1 MELKQIYDISGL
13 KLKFGSKKALEINTL
28 KFHNGLIYGV
38 CGNFGSGKSSLMKVL
53 SGLQKESKGDV
64 LYQGSP
70 FKTSFFGNIK
80 KHKEIQYIHVDMFN
94 DFSSYLKR
102 NSTVEQFLKGMFS
115 AKINQIRT
123 RHFKHFS
130 LEHLWKTPI
139 NKLSDGEKHWLK
151 IVVGVEKDPRV
162 LIVDDYGLHLDPKNE
177 MILRKKIMKMNNILG
192 TTIILSSTSDYFVK
206 QFANVVI
213 YLDNGHVSKVRK
225 GYKRN
230 SFNKHKS
237 KK

>member
-38 CGNFGSGKSSLMKVL
+38 CGNFGSGKSSLLKIL
-53 SGLQKESKGDV
+53 SGIQKESNGDV
-64 LYQGSP
+64 LYQGSK
-70 FKTSFFGNIK
+70 FKTGFFGGIK
-80 KHKEIQYIHVDMFN
+80 KHKEIQYIHADMFKE
-94 DFSSYLKR
+94 S
-102 NSTVEQFLKGMFS
+102 STVEQFLKSMFS
-115 AKINQIRT
+115 SKIKQIQT

-139 NKLSDGEKHWLK
+139 GKLSDGEKHWLK

-177 MILRKKIMKMNNILG
+177 MILRKKLMKMNNILG
-192 TTIILSSTSDYFVK
+192 TTIILSSTNDYFVK

-230 SFNKHKS
+230 SFNKGKHKN

>member
-38 CGNFGSGKSSLMKVL
+38 CGNFGSGKSSLLKVL
-53 SGLQKESKGDV
+53 SGLQKESNGDV
-64 LYQGSP
+64 LYQGAK
-70 FKTSFFGNIK
+70 FKSGFFGGIK
-80 KHKEIQYIHVDMFN
+80 KHKEIQYIHVDM
-94 DFSSYLKR
+94 LKES
-102 NSTVEQFLKGMFS
+102 STVEQFLKSMFS
-115 AKINQIRT
+115 SKIKQIQT

-139 NKLSDGEKHWLK
+139 GKLSDGEKHWLK

-162 LIVDDYGLHLDPKNE
+162 LIIDDYALYLDPKNE
-177 MILRKKIMKMNNILG
+177 MILRKKLMKMNNILG
-192 TTIILSSTSDYFVK
+192 TTIILSSTNDYFVK

-230 SFNKHKS
+230 SFSKHKS

>member
-1 MELKQIYDISGL
+1 MELKQIYDITGL

-38 CGNFGSGKSSLMKVL
+38 CGNFGSGKSSLLKVL
-53 SGLQKESKGDV
+53 SGLQKESNGDV
-64 LYQGSP
+64 LYQGAK
-70 FKTSFFGNIK
+70 FKTGFFGGIK
-80 KHKEIQYIHVDMFN
+80 KHKEIQYIHVDM
-94 DFSSYLKR
+94 LKES
-102 NSTVEQFLKGMFS
+102 STVEQFLKSMFS
-115 AKINQIRT
+115 SKIKQIQT

-139 NKLSDGEKHWLK
+139 GKLSDGEKHWLK

-162 LIVDDYGLHLDPKNE
+162 LIIDDYALHLDPKNE

-192 TTIILSSTSDYFVK
+192 TTIILSSTNDYFVK

>member
-64 LYQGSP
+64 LYQGNP
-70 FKTSFFGNIK
+70 FKTNFIGNIK

-94 DFSSYLKR
+94 DFSQYLKSHR
-102 NSTVEQFLKGMFS
+102 TVEQFLKGMFS
-115 AKINQIRT
+115 AKINQIRI

-130 LEHLWKTPI
+130 LEHLWKMPI

-162 LIVDDYGLHLDPKNE
+162 LIVDDYGLYLDPKNE

>member
-38 CGNFGSGKSSLMKVL
+38 CGNFGSGKSSLLKIL
-53 SGLQKESKGDV
+53 SGIQKESNGDV
-64 LYQGSP
+64 LYQGSK
-70 FKTSFFGNIK
+70 FKTGFFGGIK
-80 KHKEIQYIHVDMFN
+80 KHKEIQYIHADMFKE
-94 DFSSYLKR
+94 S
-102 NSTVEQFLKGMFS
+102 STVEQFLKSMFS
-115 AKINQIRT
+115 SKIKQIQT

-139 NKLSDGEKHWLK
+139 GKLSDGEKHWLK

-177 MILRKKIMKMNNILG
+177 MILRKKLMKM
-192 TTIILSSTSDYFVK
+192 T
-206 QFANVVI
+206 
-213 YLDNGHVSKVRK
+213 VR
-225 GYKRN
+225 
-230 SFNKHKS
+230 S
-237 KK
+237 

>member
-1 MELKQIYDISGL
+1 
-13 KLKFGSKKALEINTL
+13 
-28 KFHNGLIYGV
+28 
-38 CGNFGSGKSSLMKVL
+38 MKVL

-64 LYQGSP
+64 LYQGNP
-70 FKTSFFGNIK
+70 FKTNFFGSIK

-115 AKINQIRT
+115 AKINQIRA

-230 SFNKHKS
+230 SFSKHKS

>member
-38 CGNFGSGKSSLMKVL
+38 CGNFGSGKSSLLKIL
-53 SGLQKESKGDV
+53 AGIQKESNGDV
-64 LYQGSP
+64 LYQGSK
-70 FKTSFFGNIK
+70 FKTGFFGSIK
-80 KHKEIQYIHVDMFN
+80 KHKEIQYIHTDMF
-94 DFSSYLKR
+94 KE

-115 AKINQIRT
+115 SKIKQIQT

-139 NKLSDGEKHWLK
+139 GKLSDGEKHWLK

-162 LIVDDYGLHLDPKNE
+162 LIIDDYGLHLDPKNE
-177 MILRKKIMKMNNILG
+177 MILRKKLMKMNNILG
-192 TTIILSSTSDYFVK
+192 TTIILSSTNDYFVK

-225 GYKRN
+225 GYKRTLI
-230 SFNKHKS
+230 SFS
-237 KK
+237 DF

>member
-1 MELKQIYDISGL
+1 LDR
-13 KLKFGSKKALEINTL
+13 KKALEINTL

-38 CGNFGSGKSSLMKVL
+38 CGNFGSGKSSLLKVL
-53 SGLQKESKGDV
+53 SGIQKESKGDV
-64 LYQGSP
+64 LYQGAK
-70 FKTSFFGNIK
+70 FKTGFFGGIK
-80 KHKEIQYIHVDMFN
+80 KHKEIQYIHVDM
-94 DFSSYLKR
+94 LKES
-102 NSTVEQFLKGMFS
+102 STVEQFLKSMFS
-115 AKINQIRT
+115 SKIKQIQS

-139 NKLSDGEKHWLK
+139 GKLSDGEKHWLK

-162 LIVDDYGLHLDPKNE
+162 LIIDDYALHLDPKNE
-177 MILRKKIMKMNNILG
+177 MILRKKLMKMNNILG
-192 TTIILSSTSDYFVK
+192 TTIILSSTNDYFVK

-230 SFNKHKS
+230 IFNKSKFKNKKS
-237 KK
+237 

>member
-1 MELKQIYDISGL
+1 MKFLGQISKSISSITARTYCAKYMYANTYIHIDIEIYIKKSSKIKQI
-13 KLKFGSKKALEINTL
+13 
-28 KFHNGLIYGV
+28 
-38 CGNFGSGKSSLMKVL
+38 
-53 SGLQKESKGDV
+53 Q
-64 LYQGSP
+64 
-70 FKTSFFGNIK
+70 
-80 KHKEIQYIHVDMFN
+80 
-94 DFSSYLKR
+94 
-102 NSTVEQFLKGMFS
+102 
-115 AKINQIRT
+115 T

-139 NKLSDGEKHWLK
+139 GKLSDGEKHWLK

-162 LIVDDYGLHLDPKNE
+162 LIIDDYGLHLDPKNE
-177 MILRKKIMKMNNILG
+177 MILRKKLTKMNNILG
-192 TTIILSSTSDYFVK
+192 TTIILSSTNDYFVK

-230 SFNKHKS
+230 SFNKSKHKN

>member
-1 MELKQIYDISGL
+1 MELKQIYDVSGL

-38 CGNFGSGKSSLMKVL
+38 CGNFGSGKSSLLKVL
-53 SGLQKESKGDV
+53 SGIQKESKGDV
-64 LYQGSP
+64 LYQGAK
-70 FKTSFFGNIK
+70 FKTGFFGGIK
-80 KHKEIQYIHVDMFN
+80 KHKEIQYIHVDM
-94 DFSSYLKR
+94 LKES
-102 NSTVEQFLKGMFS
+102 STVEQFLKSMFS
-115 AKINQIRT
+115 SKIKQIQS

-139 NKLSDGEKHWLK
+139 GKLSDGEKHWLK

-162 LIVDDYGLHLDPKNE
+162 LIIDDYALHLDPKNE
-177 MILRKKIMKMNNILG
+177 MILRKKLMKMNNILG
-192 TTIILSSTSDYFVK
+192 TTLILSSTNDYFVK
-206 QFANVVI
+206 QFANVDI

-230 SFNKHKS
+230 SFNKSKFKNKKS
-237 KK
+237 

>member
-38 CGNFGSGKSSLMKVL
+38 CGNFGSGKSSLLKVL
-53 SGLQKESKGDV
+53 SGIQKESKGDV
-64 LYQGSP
+64 LYQGAK
-70 FKTSFFGNIK
+70 FKTGFFGGIK
-80 KHKEIQYIHVDMFN
+80 KHKEIQYIHVDM
-94 DFSSYLKR
+94 LKES
-102 NSTVEQFLKGMFS
+102 STVEQFLKSMFS
-115 AKINQIRT
+115 SKIKQIQS

-139 NKLSDGEKHWLK
+139 GKLSDGEKHWLK

-162 LIVDDYGLHLDPKNE
+162 LIIDDYALHLDPKNE
-177 MILRKKIMKMNNILG
+177 MILRKKLMKMNNILG
-192 TTIILSSTSDYFVK
+192 TTIILSSTNDYFVK

>member
-38 CGNFGSGKSSLMKVL
+38 CGNFGSGKSSLLKIL
-53 SGLQKESKGDV
+53 AGIQKESNGDV
-64 LYQGSP
+64 LYQGSK
-70 FKTSFFGNIK
+70 FKTGFFGCIK
-80 KHKEIQYIHVDMFN
+80 KHKEIQYIHADMFKE
-94 DFSSYLKR
+94 S
-102 NSTVEQFLKGMFS
+102 STVEQFLKSMFS
-115 AKINQIRT
+115 SKIKQIQT

-139 NKLSDGEKHWLK
+139 GKLSDGEKHWLK

-162 LIVDDYGLHLDPKNE
+162 LIIDDYGLHLDPKNE
-177 MILRKKIMKMNNILG
+177 MIFRKKLTKMNNILG
-192 TTIILSSTSDYFVK
+192 TTIILSSTNDYFVK

-225 GYKRN
+225 GYKCN
-230 SFNKHKS
+230 SFNKIKHKN

>member
-38 CGNFGSGKSSLMKVL
+38 CGNFGSGKSSLLKVL
-53 SGLQKESKGDV
+53 SGLQKESNGDV
-64 LYQGSP
+64 LYQGSK
-70 FKTSFFGNIK
+70 FKTNFLGNIK

-94 DFSSYLKR
+94 DFSKYLKSH
-102 NSTVEQFLKGMFS
+102 STVERFLKGIFS
-115 AKINQIRT
+115 AKIKQIRT

-162 LIVDDYGLHLDPKNE
+162 LLVDDYGLHLDPKNE
-177 MILRKKIMKMNNILG
+177 MILRRRLMKMNNVLG
-192 TTIILSSTSDYFVK
+192 TTIILSSTSDYFLK

-230 SFNKHKS
+230 SFNK
-237 KK
+237 KKK